1 MKIIISGSSGLVGTA
16 LVAHLA
22 GAGHE
27 VVRLMRGSADPA
39 AGEAL
44 WDPGR
49 RQLDPAVL
57 SGADAVVNLNGR
69 NIGAGRWSDSV
80 KAELR
85 SSRLDSTCTIAAA
98 IRAADKPPALL
109 VNASASGYYGDRG
122 DEELDESS
130 GPGGG
135 FLADLCRDWEAAA
148 MTAASER
155 TRVVLLRLG
164 MVIAGDGGA
173 LEKML
178 LPFKLGFG
186 GRIGS
191 GRQFWPWISLAD
203 VPGVVDFALG
213 NQGLSGPVNLVAPQ
227 ATRCSAFVDTLG
239 SVLHRPTVLPLPA
252 FAARA
257 ALGEMA
263 ESLLLAST
271 RVRPR
276 ALETAGYAFKHP
288 SLEQALRAAV
298 GDGG

>member
-16 LVAHLA
+16 LVAQLA

-57 SGADAVVNLNGR
+57 SGADAVINLNGR
-69 NIGAGRWSDSV
+69 NIGGGRWSDTV

-98 IRAADKPPALL
+98 IVAADEPPAVLL
-109 VNASASGYYGDRG
+109 SASASGYYGDRG

-130 GPGGG
+130 SPGSG

-148 MTAASER
+148 VTAASER

-164 MVIAGDGGA
+164 MVIASDGGA

-178 LPFKLGFG
+178 LPFKLGLG

-203 VPGVVDFALG
+203 VSGAVDFALH
-213 NQGLSGPVNLVAPQ
+213 NEPLSGPVNLVGPQ
-227 ATRCSAFVDTLG
+227 QTRCSEFVDLLG
-239 SVLHRPTVLPLPA
+239 SVLRRPTVLPLPA
-252 FAARA
+252 FAARI

-263 ESLLLAST
+263 DALLLASA
-271 RVRPR
+271 RLRPR
-276 ALETAGYAFKHP
+276 ALEAAGYAFTHP
-288 SLEQALRAAV
+288 RLEDALRAAV

>member
-27 VVRLMRGSADPA
+27 VVRLVRGGADPA

-49 RQLDPAVL
+49 RLLDPAVL

-122 DEELDESS
+122 DEALDESS
-130 GPGGG
+130 SPGSG

-148 MTAASER
+148 TTANSER
-155 TRVVLLRLG
+155 TRVVMLRLG

-178 LPFKLGFG
+178 LPFKLGLG

-203 VPGVVDFALG
+203 VPGVVELALAR
-213 NQGLSGPVNLVAPQ
+213 QDLSGPVNLVAPQ
-227 ATRCSAFVDTLG
+227 ATRCSEFVDTLG

-263 ESLLLAST
+263 ESLLLASA

-276 ALETAGYAFKHP
+276 ALEAAGYAFKHP
-288 SLEQALRAAV
+288 SLEEALRAALENGV
-298 GDGG
+298 

>member
-1 MKIIISGSSGLVGTA
+1 MKIIISGSTGLIGEA

-22 GAGHE
+22 GAGHD

-44 WDPGR
+44 WEPAR
-49 RQLDPAVL
+49 RLLDPAIL
-57 SGADAVVNLNGR
+57 NGADAVVNLNGR
-69 NIGAGRWSDSV
+69 NIGAGRWNDTV

-98 IRAADKPPALL
+98 ILGADKPPALL

-122 DEELDESS
+122 DEELDESAS
-130 GPGGG
+130 PGSG

-148 MTAASER
+148 MTAASEQ
-155 TRVVLLRLG
+155 TRVVMLRLG

-178 LPFKLGFG
+178 LPFKLGLG

-203 VPGVVDFALG
+203 VPGVVDFALAHRD
-213 NQGLSGPVNLVAPQ
+213 LSGPVNLVAPQ
-227 ATRCSAFVDTLG
+227 ATRCSEFVDTLG

-263 ESLLLAST
+263 ESLLLASA
-271 RVRPR
+271 RVQPA
-276 ALETAGYAFKHP
+276 ALESAGYAFQHP
-288 SLEQALRAAV
+288 NLEEALRAALEN
-298 GDGG
+298 GA